1 MKNSSYFKNP
11 FGALSKTLFLLPA
24 LSLLLTGCY
33 DDLADPNTEDFAKEI
48 QSSVALPEP
57 NISLKQ
63 LKLTYC
69 SNNGKVERPAEY
81 TFSRNTSNWE
91 TRIDTSYVIEGV
103 ICANDG
109 PFGCLYQMLLVRNI
123 DPVTGE
129 DQAID
134 IEVKNPCLYPL
145 YPVGQRIRINLK
157 GLYVGAYSRV
167 PRIGYPY
174 YTSAGNHNLG
184 PIPLQIFQEHVQLI
198 GVPDTTVAECQ
209 CKNYANE
216 DGDKWIRASENRVAT
231 NYPTIATV
239 RGVFLEADGVAT
251 LAPDSLE
258 DAGYGVNRT
267 LKLISNNSTML
278 VRTSTGNECSHIV
291 LPKDTVELSGLFS
304 YDSFDDK
311 WQINLRN
318 PSDFKII
325 HQ

>member
-1 MKNSSYFKNP
+1 MKNSSYFKKP

-69 SNNGKVERPAEY
+69 SNNGKVERPSEY

-209 CKNYANE
+209 CKPLANDE
-216 DGDKWIRASENRVAT
+216 GDAWIRASENRVAT

-239 RGVFLEADGVAT
+239 RGVFLEADGTAT

-311 WQINLRN
+311 WQLNLRN

>member
-1 MKNSSYFKNP
+1 MTMNKIIYSV
-11 FGALSKTLFLLPA
+11 LSVA
-24 LSLLLTGCY
+24 MSIMIVSCY
-33 DDLADPNTEDFAKEI
+33 DNVDEPNTDDFAKHL
-48 QSSVALPEP
+48 QSGVSLPEA
-57 NISLKQ
+57 NTTIRD

-69 SNNGKVERPAEY
+69 SNQGKVERPATY

-91 TRIDTSYVIEGV
+91 TRIDQDLIIEGV

-109 PFGCLYQMLLVRNI
+109 PFGCLYQLLLVRTI
-123 DPVTGE
+123 DPATGD

-134 IEVKNPCLYPL
+134 VMVKNTCLYPL
-145 YPVGQRIRINLK
+145 YPVGQRIRINLN

-174 YTSAGNHNLG
+174 YTSSGNHNLG
-184 PIPLQIFQEHVQLI
+184 PIPLQMFEEHVQLI
-198 GVPDTTVAECQ
+198 GSPDTTVAECQ
-209 CKNYANE
+209 CRNLANAE
-216 DGDKWIRASENRVAT
+216 GDAWIRATENRVAT

-239 RGVFLEADGVAT
+239 RGVFLEADGVST

-267 LKLISNNSTML
+267 LKLLSNKSTML
-278 VRTSTGNECSHIV
+278 VRTNTGNEASHIV
-291 LPKDTVELSGLFS
+291 MPSDTVEISGWFS

-311 WQINLRN
+311 WQINLRT